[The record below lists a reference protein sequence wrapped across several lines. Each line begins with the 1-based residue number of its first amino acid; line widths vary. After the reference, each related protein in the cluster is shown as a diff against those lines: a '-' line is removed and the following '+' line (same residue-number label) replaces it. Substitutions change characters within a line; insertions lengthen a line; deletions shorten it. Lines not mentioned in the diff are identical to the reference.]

1 MKSKIKDDNLVR
13 HLMPDNFAVGCRRPT
28 PGNGYL
34 EALSEEN
41 VHVVTDEISQVS
53 PEGIVLVTGEILE
66 IDTLICATGF
76 NISFCPRFKLI
87 GRNGQD
93 IEDLWGEK
101 PEAYLSTAVPDF
113 PNYFSKSK
121 ACGVKTAID

>member
-1 MKSKIKDDNLVR
+1 MKSKITDDNLVR

-34 EALSEEN
+34 EALSEKN
-41 VHVVTDEISQVS
+41 VRVVTDEISRVS
-53 PEGIVLVTGEILE
+53 PKGIVLVTGETLE
-66 IDTLICATGF
+66 IETLICATGF

-93 IEDLWGEK
+93 IEDLWRQK
-101 PEAYLSTAVPDF
+101 PEAYLSTAVPGF

-121 ACGVKTAID
+121 ASDIKLTID

>member
-1 MKSKIKDDNLVR
+1 MKSKIKDDNLIR
-13 HLMPDNFAVGCRRPT
+13 HLMPDSFAVGCRRPT

-34 EALSEEN
+34 EALAEGN
-41 VHVVTDEISQVS
+41 VRVVTDEISRVS
-53 PEGIVLVTGEILE
+53 PEGIVLVTGETLE

-87 GRNGQD
+87 GRKGQD
-93 IEDLWGEK
+93 IEELWREK

-121 ACGVKTAID
+121 VSDIKTTID

>member
-1 MKSKIKDDNLVR
+1 MKSKIKDEKLAR

-34 EALSEEN
+34 EALSEPN
-41 VHVVTDEISQVS
+41 VRVVTDEISRVS
-53 PEGIVLVTGEILE
+53 LEGIVLVTGETLE

-76 NISFCPRFKLI
+76 DISFCPRFKLF

-93 IEDLWGEK
+93 IENLWREK
-101 PEAYLSTAVPDF
+101 PEAYLSTAVPGF
-113 PNYFSKSK
+113 PNYFSKLK
-121 ACGVKTAID
+121 ACGTKAAIC

>member
-1 MKSKIKDDNLVR
+1 MKSKIKDENLVR

-41 VHVVTDEISQVS
+41 VRVVTDEISRVL
-53 PEGIVLVTGEILE
+53 PEGIVLVTGETLE

-93 IEDLWGEK
+93 IEDQWREK
-101 PEAYLSTAVPDF
+101 PEAYLSTAVPGF
-113 PNYFSKSK
+113 PNYFSKSIVSK
-121 ACGVKTAID
+121 IETVID

>member
-1 MKSKIKDDNLVR
+1 MKSKVKDDNLIKY
-13 HLMPDNFAVGCRRPT
+13 LMPDNFAVGCRRPT

-41 VHVVTDEISQVS
+41 VRVVTDEISRVS
-53 PEGIVLVTGEILE
+53 PEGIVLVTGETLE

-93 IEDLWGEK
+93 IEDLWREK
-101 PEAYLSTAVPDF
+101 PEAYLSTAVPGF

-121 ACGVKTAID
+121 FYQIKTAID

>member
-13 HLMPDNFAVGCRRPT
+13 HLMPDNFAVGCKRPT

-34 EALSEEN
+34 EALSEKN
-41 VHVVTDEISQVS
+41 VRVVTDEISRVS
-53 PEGIVLVTGEILE
+53 PEGIALVTGETLE

-76 NISFCPRFKLI
+76 DISFCPRFKLI

-93 IEDLWGEK
+93 IEDLWREK
-101 PEAYLSTAVPDF
+101 PEAYLSTAVSGF
-113 PNYFSKSK
+113 PNYFSKLRV
-121 ACGVKTAID
+121 CGNQRAIY

>member
-1 MKSKIKDDNLVR
+1 MKSKIKDGNLVR

-41 VHVVTDEISQVS
+41 VRVVTDEISRVS
-53 PEGIVLVTGEILE
+53 PKGIVLVTGEALD

-93 IEDLWGEK
+93 IEDIWREK
-101 PEAYLSTAVPDF
+101 PEAYLSTAVPGF

-121 ACGVKTAID
+121 VSQIETSID